1 MKDVDLIWE
10 CLIDKSYQD
19 EVQLELLI
27 NKIEDRK
34 LVVGFLTNLYTN
46 SVDWEVDRG
55 TIINVISTYLG
66 DTPKNEI
73 LLDAFRYF
81 QNKIGDKNENQ
92 QNLDQ
97 FLVDFLT
104 ILEDEMSEDDD
115 ESDFIFSEI
124 DTTKMEN
131 LLSKGDKN
139 SIQHLKEKLLKMEMY
154 EILPLIDK
162 YL

>member
-19 EVQLELLI
+19 GIQLELLI

-34 LVVGFLTNLYTN
+34 LAIGFLTNLFTN
-46 SVDWEVDRG
+46 SKDWGVDKDI
-55 TIINVISTYLG
+55 IINLASTYLG
-66 DTPKNEI
+66 DTPKNEM

-92 QNLDQ
+92 QKLDQ
-97 FLVDFLT
+97 FIVDFLT
-104 ILEDEMSEDDD
+104 ILEDEMSDD
-115 ESDFIFSEI
+115 ETDFIFSEI
-124 DTTKMEN
+124 DTTKLEDI
-131 LLSKGDKN
+131 LSKGDKN

>member
-19 EVQLELLI
+19 GIQLELLI

-34 LVVGFLTNLYTN
+34 LAIGFLTNLFTN
-46 SVDWEVDRG
+46 SKDWGVDKDI
-55 TIINVISTYLG
+55 IINLASTYLG
-66 DTPKNEI
+66 DTPKNEM

-92 QNLDQ
+92 QKLDQ
-97 FLVDFLT
+97 FIVDFLT
-104 ILEDEMSEDDD
+104 ILEDEMSGDD

-124 DTTKMEN
+124 DTTKLEN
-131 LLSKGDKN
+131 ILSKGDKN

>member
-10 CLIDKSYQD
+10 CLIDKSYKD
-19 EVQLELLI
+19 EIQLELLI

-124 DTTKMEN
+124 DTTEMEN

-139 SIQHLKEKLLKMEMY
+139 SIQHLKEKLFNST
-154 EILPLIDK
+154 PLI
-162 YL
+162 YF

>member
-10 CLIDKSYQD
+10 CLIDKSYKD
-19 EVQLELLI
+19 EIQLELLI

-46 SVDWEVDRG
+46 SLDWEVDRG

-104 ILEDEMSEDDD
+104 ILENEMSEDDD

-139 SIQHLKEKLLKMEMY
+139 SIKHLKEKLLKMEMY

>member
-19 EVQLELLI
+19 GIQLELLI

-34 LVVGFLTNLYTN
+34 LAIGFLTNLFTN
-46 SVDWEVDRG
+46 SKDWGVDKDI
-55 TIINVISTYLG
+55 IINLASTYLG
-66 DTPKNEI
+66 DTPKNEM
-73 LLDAFRYF
+73 LLDAFNYF
-81 QNKIGDKNENQ
+81 QSKMKSKNSKH
-92 QNLDQ
+92 QNLDR
-97 FLVDFLT
+97 FLIDFLT
-104 ILEDEMSEDDD
+104 TLSSEITCDDKEDFNLSG
-115 ESDFIFSEI
+115 I
-124 DTTKMEN
+124 DTTKLEDI
-131 LLSKGDKN
+131 LSKGDKN

>member
-19 EVQLELLI
+19 GIQLELLI

-34 LVVGFLTNLYTN
+34 LAIGFLTNLFTN
-46 SVDWEVDRG
+46 SKDWGVDKDI
-55 TIINVISTYLG
+55 IINLASTYLG
-66 DTPKNEI
+66 DTPKNEM

-92 QNLDQ
+92 QKLDQ
-97 FLVDFLT
+97 FIVDFLT
-104 ILEDEMSEDDD
+104 ILEGEMSGDD

-124 DTTKMEN
+124 DTTKLEDI
-131 LLSKGDKN
+131 LSKGDKN

>member
-1 MKDVDLIWE
+1 M
-10 CLIDKSYQD
+10 
-19 EVQLELLI
+19 
-27 NKIEDRK
+27 
-34 LVVGFLTNLYTN
+34 
-46 SVDWEVDRG
+46 DRG

-104 ILEDEMSEDDD
+104 ILENEMSEDDD

-139 SIQHLKEKLLKMEMY
+139 SIQHLKQKLLKMEMY

>member
-19 EVQLELLI
+19 GIQLELLI

-34 LVVGFLTNLYTN
+34 LAIGFLTNLFTN
-46 SVDWEVDRG
+46 SKDWGVDKDI
-55 TIINVISTYLG
+55 IINLASTYLG
-66 DTPKNEI
+66 DTPKNEM

-92 QNLDQ
+92 QKLDQ
-97 FLVDFLT
+97 FIVDFLT
-104 ILEDEMSEDDD
+104 ILEDEMSGDD

-124 DTTKMEN
+124 DTTKLEDI
-131 LLSKGDKN
+131 LSKGDKN

>member
-10 CLIDKSYQD
+10 CLIDKSYRD
-19 EVQLELLI
+19 EIQLELLI

-46 SVDWEVDRG
+46 SVGWKVDRG
-55 TIINVISTYLG
+55 TIINVISTYLD
-66 DTPKNEI
+66 DTPKDEM
-73 LLDAFRYF
+73 LMDAFRYF

-104 ILEDEMSEDDD
+104 ILENEMSEDDK

-124 DTTKMEN
+124 DTIKMEN

-139 SIQHLKEKLLKMEMY
+139 SIKHLKEKLLKMEMY

>member
-46 SVDWEVDRG
+46 SVDWEVDKG
-55 TIINVISTYLG
+55 SIINIISTYLD
-66 DTPKNEI
+66 DTPKDEM
-73 LLDAFRYF
+73 LMDAFRYF
-81 QNKIGDKNENQ
+81 QNRIGDKNENQ
-92 QNLDQ
+92 RKLNQ
-97 FLVDFLT
+97 FIVDFLT
-104 ILEDEMSEDDD
+104 ILESEMSEDDK

-124 DTTKMEN
+124 DTTEMEN

>member
-10 CLIDKSYQD
+10 CLIDKSYKD
-19 EVQLELLI
+19 EIQLELLI

-124 DTTKMEN
+124 DTTEMEN

>member
-46 SVDWEVDRG
+46 SLDWKVDRG
-55 TIINVISTYLG
+55 TIINVISTYLD
-66 DTPKNEI
+66 DTPKDEM
-73 LLDAFRYF
+73 LMDAFRYF
-81 QNKIGDKNENQ
+81 QNRIGDKNENQ
-92 QNLDQ
+92 QKLDQ
-97 FLVDFLT
+97 FILDFLT
-104 ILEDEMSEDDD
+104 ILENEMSEDDD

-139 SIQHLKEKLLKMEMY
+139 SIKHLKEKLLKMEMY

>member
-19 EVQLELLI
+19 GIQLELLI

-34 LVVGFLTNLYTN
+34 LAIGFLTNLFTN
-46 SVDWEVDRG
+46 SKDWGVDKDI
-55 TIINVISTYLG
+55 IINLASTYLG
-66 DTPKNEI
+66 DTPKNEM

-92 QNLDQ
+92 QKLDQ
-97 FLVDFLT
+97 FIVDFLT
-104 ILEDEMSEDDD
+104 ILEDEMSDD
-115 ESDFIFSEI
+115 ETDFIFSEI
-124 DTTKMEN
+124 DTTKLEDI
-131 LLSKGDKN
+131 LSKVDKN

>member
-10 CLIDKSYQD
+10 CLIDKSYKD
-19 EVQLELLI
+19 EIQLELLI

>member
-19 EVQLELLI
+19 VIQLELLI

-34 LVVGFLTNLYTN
+34 LAIGFLTNLFTN
-46 SVDWEVDRG
+46 SKDWGVDKDI
-55 TIINVISTYLG
+55 IINLASTYLG
-66 DTPKNEI
+66 DTPKNEM

-92 QNLDQ
+92 QKLDQ
-97 FLVDFLT
+97 FIVDFLT
-104 ILEDEMSEDDD
+104 ILEDEMSDD
-115 ESDFIFSEI
+115 ETDFIFSEI
-124 DTTKMEN
+124 DTTKLEDI
-131 LLSKGDKN
+131 LSKGDKN

>member
-10 CLIDKSYQD
+10 CLIDKSYRD
-19 EVQLELLI
+19 EIQLELLI

-46 SVDWEVDRG
+46 SVGWKVDRG
-55 TIINVISTYLG
+55 TIINVISTYLD
-66 DTPKNEI
+66 DTPKDEM
-73 LLDAFRYF
+73 LMDAFRYF

-104 ILEDEMSEDDD
+104 ILENEMSEDDK

-124 DTTKMEN
+124 DTTEMEN
-131 LLSKGDKN
+131 FLSKGDKN
-139 SIQHLKEKLLKMEMY
+139 SIKHLKEKLLKMEMY

>member
-19 EVQLELLI
+19 GIQLELLI

-34 LVVGFLTNLYTN
+34 LAIGFLTNLFTN
-46 SVDWEVDRG
+46 SKDWGVDKDI
-55 TIINVISTYLG
+55 IINLASTYLG
-66 DTPKNEI
+66 DTPKNEM
-73 LLDAFRYF
+73 LLDAFNYF
-81 QNKIGDKNENQ
+81 QSKMKSKNSKH

-97 FLVDFLT
+97 FLIDFLT
-104 ILEDEMSEDDD
+104 TLSSEIIGDDKEDFNLSG
-115 ESDFIFSEI
+115 I
-124 DTTKMEN
+124 DTTKLEDI
-131 LLSKGDKN
+131 LSKGDKN

>member
-46 SVDWEVDRG
+46 SVDWEVDKEC
-55 TIINVISTYLG
+55 IINVISTYLD
-66 DTPKNEI
+66 DTPKDEM
-73 LLDAFRYF
+73 LMDAFRYF

-124 DTTKMEN
+124 DTTEMEN

>member
-10 CLIDKSYQD
+10 CLIDKSYKD
-19 EVQLELLI
+19 EIQLELLI

-81 QNKIGDKNENQ
+81 QNKIEDKNENQ

-124 DTTKMEN
+124 DTTEMEN

>member
-10 CLIDKSYQD
+10 CLIDKSYKD
-19 EVQLELLI
+19 GIQLELLI